1 MTLLDH
7 AVNMFNRFMGET
19 WSMLTTGLEDFMGG
33 AVWRVMSAINSGLIA
48 GGLALLVVFTFMGV
62 VKSTVNL
69 AELKRPEAAVRVFVR
84 FIIAKA
90 LITYGSTFMLY
101 VFDIVQ
107 AAVITINSC
116 AGGFTEASV
125 PEEISEAM
133 DEPSAIFD
141 PIISILMGAV
151 GLISWLV
158 IVVVSIVILISVY
171 GRFFRLYMYTAIS
184 PLMLSTLGGEPT
196 HSVGIGFLK
205 NYIATCIEGVVI
217 TIACIIYI
225 AIAKNP
231 EIAEHDG
238 DWGPLLMVLEYVGMF
253 ILYALILLFAVKGAD
268 RIAKEM
274 MGQS

>member
-7 AVNMFNRFMGET
+7 AVNMFNKFMGET

-33 AVWRVMSAINSGLIA
+33 AVWRVMSAINAGLIA

-62 VKSTVNL
+62 IKSTVNL

-84 FIIAKA
+84 FIFAKA
-90 LITYGSTFMLY
+90 LITYGATFMLY

-107 AAVITINSC
+107 AVVLTINRD

-196 HSVGIGFLK
+196 QSVGIGFLK
-205 NYIATCIEGVVI
+205 NYIAVCLEGVVI

-231 EIAEHDG
+231 EVAEHDG

>member
-1 MTLLDH
+1 
-7 AVNMFNRFMGET
+7 
-19 WSMLTTGLEDFMGG
+19 
-33 AVWRVMSAINSGLIA
+33 
-48 GGLALLVVFTFMGV
+48 
-62 VKSTVNL
+62 
-69 AELKRPEAAVRVFVR
+69 
-84 FIIAKA
+84 
-90 LITYGSTFMLY
+90 MLY

-107 AAVITINSC
+107 AAILTINSY
-116 AGGFTEASV
+116 AGAFTKASV
-125 PEEISEAM
+125 PKKIAEAM

-151 GLISWLV
+151 GLISWIV

-196 HSVGIGFLK
+196 QQIGIGFLK
-205 NYIATCIEGVVI
+205 NYIAVCLEGVVI

-225 AIAKNP
+225 SISKNP
-231 EIAEHDG
+231 KITDYDG
-238 DWGPLLMVLEYVGMF
+238 DWGPLLMVLEYVGTF

-274 MGQS
+274 MGQ

>member
-7 AVNMFNRFMGET
+7 AVYMFNKFMGQT
-19 WSMLTTGLEDFMGG
+19 WDMLTTGLEDFMGG
-33 AVWRVMSAINSGLIA
+33 GIWKVMSAINSGLMA
-48 GGLALLVVFTFMGV
+48 GGLALLVVFTFMGII
-62 VKSTVNL
+62 KSTVSL

-107 AAVITINSC
+107 AAIFTINSY
-116 AGGFTEASV
+116 AGGYTKASI
-125 PEEISEAM
+125 PKKIAEAM

-141 PIISILMGAV
+141 PIISILMGAA
-151 GLISWLV
+151 GLVSWLV
-158 IVVVSIVILISVY
+158 IVVVAIVILISVY

-196 HSVGIGFLK
+196 QSVGIGFLK
-205 NYIATCIEGVVI
+205 NYIAVCLEGVVI
-217 TIACIIYI
+217 TIACIIYMSI
-225 AIAKNP
+225 SKTPNVS
-231 EIAEHDG
+231 EYEG
-238 DWGPLLMVLEYVGMF
+238 DWGALLMVLEYTCTFV
-253 ILYALILLFAVKGAD
+253 LYAFILLFAVKGAD

-274 MGQS
+274 MGQ

>member
-7 AVNMFNRFMGET
+7 AVNMFNKFMGET

-33 AVWRVMSAINSGLIA
+33 AVWRVMSAINAGLIA
-48 GGLALLVVFTFMGV
+48 GGLALLVLFKFIGV
-62 VKSTVNL
+62 IKSTVNI

-84 FIIAKA
+84 FIFAKA
-90 LITYGSTFMLY
+90 LITYGATFMLY

-107 AAVITINSC
+107 AVVLTINRY

-205 NYIATCIEGVVI
+205 NYIAVCLEGVVI

-231 EIAEHDG
+231 EVTEHDG

>member
-7 AVNMFNRFMGET
+7 AVNMFNKFMGET
-19 WSMLTTGLEDFMGG
+19 WNMLTTGLEDFMGG
-33 AVWRVMSAINSGLIA
+33 SIWRVMSTINNGLIA

-62 VKSTVNL
+62 IKSTVSL

-84 FIIAKA
+84 FIFAKA
-90 LITYGSTFMLY
+90 LITYGATFMLY

-107 AAVITINSC
+107 AAVLTINRY
-116 AGGFTEASV
+116 AGAFTKATV
-125 PEEISEAM
+125 PKKITEAM

-158 IVVVSIVILISVY
+158 IVIVSIVILISVY

-196 HSVGIGFLK
+196 QQVGIGFIK
-205 NYIATCIEGVVI
+205 NYIAVCLEGVVI

-225 AIAKNP
+225 SISKNP
-231 EIAEHDG
+231 NIAEYDG
-238 DWGPLLMVLEYVGMF
+238 DWGALLMVLEYVGNF
-253 ILYALILLFAVKGAD
+253 VLYALILLFAVKGAD
-268 RIAKEM
+268 RIAREM
-274 MGQS
+274 MGQ

>member
-7 AVNMFNRFMGET
+7 AVNMFNKFMGET
-19 WSMLTTGLEDFMGG
+19 WNMLTTGLEDFMGG
-33 AVWRVMSAINSGLIA
+33 SIWRVMSTINNGLIA

-62 VKSTVNL
+62 IKSTVSL

-84 FIIAKA
+84 FIFAKA
-90 LITYGSTFMLY
+90 LITYGATFMLY

-107 AAVITINSC
+107 AAVLTINRY
-116 AGGFTEASV
+116 AGTFTKAAV
-125 PEEISEAM
+125 PKKIAEAM

-158 IVVVSIVILISVY
+158 IVIVSIVILISVY

-196 HSVGIGFLK
+196 QQVGIGFIK
-205 NYIATCIEGVVI
+205 NYIAVCLEGVVI

-225 AIAKNP
+225 SISKNP
-231 EIAEHDG
+231 QIAEYDG
-238 DWGPLLMVLEYVGMF
+238 DWGALLMVLEYVGNF
-253 ILYALILLFAVKGAD
+253 VLYALILLFAVKGAD

-274 MGQS
+274 MGQ

>member
-7 AVNMFNRFMGET
+7 AVNMFNKFMGQT
-19 WSMLTTGLEDFMGG
+19 WDMLTTGLEDFMDG
-33 AVWRVMSAINSGLIA
+33 AIWKVMSAINSGLIA
-48 GGLALLVVFTFMGV
+48 GGFALLVVFTFMGV
-62 VKSTVNL
+62 IKSTVSL
-69 AELKRPEAAVRVFVR
+69 AEFKRPEAAARVFVR
-84 FIIAKA
+84 FIFAKS
-90 LITYGSTFMLY
+90 LITYGATFMLY

-107 AAVITINSC
+107 AAVLTINRY
-116 AGGFTEASV
+116 AGGFTKASV

-196 HSVGIGFLK
+196 QSVGIGFLK
-205 NYIATCIEGVVI
+205 NYIAVCLEGVVI

-231 EIAEHDG
+231 EITEYDG

-274 MGQS
+274 MGQ

>member
-7 AVNMFNRFMGET
+7 EVNMFNRFMGET

-33 AVWRVMSAINSGLIA
+33 AIWRVMSAINAGLIA
-48 GGLALLVVFTFMGV
+48 GGLALLVVFAFMGV
-62 VKSTVNL
+62 IKSTVNL

-84 FIIAKA
+84 FIFVKA
-90 LITYGSTFMLY
+90 LITYGATFMLY

-107 AAVITINSC
+107 AVVLTINRY

-125 PEEISEAM
+125 PEKISEAM

-196 HSVGIGFLK
+196 QSVGIGFLK
-205 NYIATCIEGVVI
+205 NYIAVCLEGVVI

-231 EIAEHDG
+231 EVVEHDG